1 MGGSSKNRSGE
12 TRQATD
18 STMSNLAKGR
28 TDNKVL
34 MDQQSE
40 MQEGILGIVMP
51 VMQELI
57 GSGLSLFGM
66 NPNMPKGTQSV
77 TEAAPDIVAAA
88 NSAPA
93 PQPVQS
99 AYDQRIGQLMQNQ
112 NMTRQDAID
121 NQAHA
126 MQMGADFNNDGA
138 VGNDEWRQYQA
149 GGQQGRV
156 PYRAGLFNMG
166 GMR

>member
-1 MGGSSKNRSGE
+1 
-12 TRQATD
+12 
-18 STMSNLAKGR
+18 
-28 TDNKVL
+28 
-34 MDQQSE
+34 
-40 MQEGILGIVMP
+40 
-51 VMQELI
+51 
-57 GSGLSLFGM
+57 
-66 NPNMPKGTQSV
+66 
-77 TEAAPDIVAAA
+77 
-88 NSAPA
+88 
-93 PQPVQS
+93 
-99 AYDQRIGQLMQNQ
+99 MQNQ